1 MISVDARMR
10 PKVRRK
16 HRYYKRVAQ
25 PWYTRYSGLV
35 LAIGIA
41 LPVVTRA
48 QATAGQSVPDGS
60 TPTAPTAPAQQ
71 QQQQQQPA
79 APASPTTPSAPQPTP
94 PRPPAAPPAA
104 AKPAPAPPPF
114 TMAWKQVLQGGDLTL
129 QVVVAPSVVV
139 TAGAATPLEARRRD
153 TGEVQWS
160 SEIASWQRLAEGEGL
175 VVGISGR
182 TLRAFDQAT
191 GAVRWTRETG
201 ADDAHVL
208 IARAWLLIADGQTL
222 VACRASDGQEIW
234 RADVGAPIVTTPS
247 LGAAVA
253 VVGLATHETASVD
266 LKTGQ
271 VHWKAPLPG
280 VPVSATVTDDRI
292 FTAIDGGTA
301 CASRLSNGAVAWCYA
316 FHIPIVGLP
325 LARDESVSVA
335 LFDNTV
341 RTLRAGS
348 GALRRNDHLTA
359 RPADGPVMVGELM
372 LIPLTTGELAVFG
385 ADGKPLPRVASADP
399 SITQVLEHVF
409 IDRDRA
415 SIGAVSIAPG
425 STQTLAFYT
434 KTPTPPPAT
443 TPASAPTKNGDTAS
457 GTPTGS
463 PATAPGTA
471 APGTTT
477 APPATG
483 R

>member
-1 MISVDARMR
+1 MR

-25 PWYTRYSGLV
+25 PWYTRCSGLALV
-35 LAIGIA
+35 IGLA
-41 LPVVTRA
+41 LPIIARA
-48 QATAGQSVPDGS
+48 QTTPGQSVPNGS
-60 TPTAPTAPAQQ
+60 TPAAPTTSSAPTTSPSPEASKPQTTPPAPG
-71 QQQQQQPA
+71 PA
-79 APASPTTPSAPQPTP
+79 APNRSGTP
-94 PRPPAAPPAA
+94 PPA
-104 AKPAPAPPPF
+104 AKPAPTPPPF
-114 TMAWKQVLQGGDLTL
+114 TMAWKQPLAGGDLTIN
-129 QVVVAPSVVV
+129 VVVTPSVVV

-153 TGEVQWS
+153 TGDVQWS
-160 SEIASWQRLAEGEGL
+160 NEIASWQRLAEGEGL

-182 TLRAFDQAT
+182 TLHAFDEAT
-191 GAVRWTRETG
+191 GAVRWTRQSS

-253 VVGLATHETASVD
+253 VVGLGTQEIASID

-271 VHWKAPLPG
+271 VNWKAPVPG
-280 VPVSATVTDDRI
+280 VPVGATVTDDRV
-292 FTAIDGGTA
+292 FTVIGGGTA
-301 CASRLSNGAVAWCYA
+301 CASRLSNGAVSWCYP

-325 LARDESVSVA
+325 LAQDKTVSLA

-341 RTLRAGS
+341 RTLSASS

-359 RPADGPVMVGELM
+359 RPADGPVMAGSLM
-372 LIPLTTGELAVFG
+372 LIPLSTGELAVFA
-385 ADGKPLPRVASADP
+385 ADGKPLPHVPSADP

-409 IDRDRA
+409 VDRDRA

-434 KTPTPPPAT
+434 KTPAPPPAT
-443 TPASAPTKNGDTAS
+443 TPASAPTKNGGTAS

-463 PATAPGTA
+463 PATTPGTA

-477 APPATG
+477 TPPATG

>member
-1 MISVDARMR
+1 
-10 PKVRRK
+10 
-16 HRYYKRVAQ
+16 
-25 PWYTRYSGLV
+25 
-35 LAIGIA
+35 
-41 LPVVTRA
+41 
-48 QATAGQSVPDGS
+48 
-60 TPTAPTAPAQQ
+60 
-71 QQQQQQPA
+71 
-79 APASPTTPSAPQPTP
+79 
-94 PRPPAAPPAA
+94 
-104 AKPAPAPPPF
+104 
-114 TMAWKQVLQGGDLTL
+114 MAWKQVLHGGDLTL

-175 VVGISGR
+175 VVGIGGR
-182 TLRAFDQAT
+182 TLHAFDQAT
-191 GAVRWTRETG
+191 GATRWTRQTS

-234 RADVGAPIVTTPS
+234 RADVGAPIITTPS

-253 VVGLATHETASVD
+253 LVGLATREMASVD

-271 VHWKAPLPG
+271 VNWKAPVPG
-280 VPVSATVTDDRI
+280 VPVSATVTDDRV
-292 FTAIDGGTA
+292 FTVIDGGTA
-301 CASRLSNGAVAWCYA
+301 CASRLSNGAVSWCYA

-325 LARDESVSVA
+325 LAQDETVSVT

-341 RTLRAGS
+341 RTLSASS
-348 GALRRNDHLTA
+348 GALRRNDHLAA
-359 RPADGPVMVGELM
+359 RPADGPVIVGPLM
-372 LIPLTTGELAVFG
+372 LIPLTTGEMAAFS
-385 ADGKPLPRVASADP
+385 ADGKALPRVASADP
-399 SITQVLEHVF
+399 AITQVLEHAF
-409 IDRDRA
+409 IDRQLS
-415 SIGAVSIAPG
+415 SIGTISIAPG
-425 STQTLAFYT
+425 GTQTLAFYT

-443 TPASAPTKNGDTAS
+443 TPASAPTKSGDTAS

-471 APGTTT
+471 APETTT
-477 APPATG
+477 TPPATG